1 MFGTDIP
8 RSTVY
13 LSRRNLLTL
22 LAKLDRAA
30 QGGETACAIIKSDN
44 AHAKYPQTMKS
55 IMVCAVEDGEY
66 YGTAARAAGE
76 VHPLEEEALAKGV
89 VYDTV

>member
-1 MFGTDIP
+1 MFDIP
-8 RSTVY
+8 NPRSVVY

-30 QGGETACAIIKSDN
+30 QGGDTACAIIKSDN

-55 IMVCAVEDGEY
+55 LMVCAVEDDEY
-66 YGTAARAAGE
+66 YGTAQRNPGE
-76 VHPLEEEALAKGV
+76 IHPLEEEALAKGV
-89 VYDTV
+89 QYDSV